1 MLIFFGLPEQI
12 ITIPPTCLQVT
23 WNHLQFGVTIRTPSL
38 KTRGRRIRF
47 EDYVVYEV
55 PRSMFRQAA
64 SMFSD
69 VRHADQDSRYDEI
82 TLQLFLQM
90 VFESTNF
97 EA

>member
-1 MLIFFGLPEQI
+1 MSSSHMEPFAVWGHNSHTKPKVHELTDQI
-12 ITIPPTCLQVT
+12 
-23 WNHLQFGVTIRTPSL
+23 
-38 KTRGRRIRF
+38 K
-47 EDYVVYEV
+47 DYVVYEV

-90 VFESTNF
+90 VFETSNL
-97 EA
+97 EGDEVRVLNQVN